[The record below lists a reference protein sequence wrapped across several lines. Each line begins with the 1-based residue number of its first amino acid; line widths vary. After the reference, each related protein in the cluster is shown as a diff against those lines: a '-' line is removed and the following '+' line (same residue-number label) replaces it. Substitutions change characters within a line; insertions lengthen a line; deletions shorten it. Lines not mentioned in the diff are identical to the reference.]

1 MFMENHDGLKY
12 FSRTRYLQ
20 PFTKKTQKLWQMDNH
35 LFKIKIFINQTKLK
49 VYRFFDIIHVNQ
61 YFLTLRKNGFCGKT
75 QPSHGHFFSYN
86 RVK

>member
-1 MFMENHDGLKY
+1 MFMENHDGLKH

-49 VYRFFDIIHVNQ
+49 VYRFFDIIQSCKSIFFNITKKW
-61 YFLTLRKNGFCGKT
+61 FLRKNST
-75 QPSHGHFFSYN
+75 ITWSFFFL
-86 RVK
+86 